1 MSSGLPYLLE
11 SDINIF
17 GYRYSIA
24 TEGALLNNTL
34 KKKAYLRITMG
45 KGMGE
50 SPGIPYVLEIWPKG
64 KVELLLLT
72 LSKPAWG

>member
-1 MSSGLPYLLE
+1 
-11 SDINIF
+11 
-17 GYRYSIA
+17 
-24 TEGALLNNTL
+24 LLNSIL

-64 KVELLLLT
+64 
-72 LSKPAWG
+72 